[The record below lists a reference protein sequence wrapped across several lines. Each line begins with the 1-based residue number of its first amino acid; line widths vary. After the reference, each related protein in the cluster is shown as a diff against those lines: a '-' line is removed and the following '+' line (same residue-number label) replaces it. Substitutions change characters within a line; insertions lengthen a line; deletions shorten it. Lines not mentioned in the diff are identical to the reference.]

1 MGGPHDGRA
10 ARYAVAQGAAG
21 ISEGNLSDEDRDK
34 YYENMASA
42 TDRVVAF
49 DGGSMR
55 LRCRLREVR

>member
-34 YYENMASA
+34 YYENMATA

-49 DGGSMR
+49 DGSYDAD
-55 LRCRLREVR
+55 